1 MGPPY
6 KIAPEDFKGK
16 YLNSVDTILRKENR
30 VPAQIE
36 VAKALNISRR
46 TLQYKLKQMYAA

>member
-6 KIAPEDFKGK
+6 KIAPEDFKDK
-16 YLNSVDTILRKENR
+16 YLKAVDTLLRKENR
-30 VPAQIE
+30 VPTQIE